1 MNLKEEITARG
12 LLKQATDEKLFEL
25 YDKGGQTLYVGMDPT
40 ADSLHLWN
48 FVWFMHALQYMKR
61 WNKLIFI
68 VWGATGMIGDP
79 GGKNAERSFLDEETL
94 AHNVKK
100 IEMQVN
106 HILDNIKD
114 ITWWQITS
122 DSFTLINNLDFY
134 RDMNYLEFLRK
145 VGKYITVNNMMHKE
159 TVKRRLET
167 DDQSISYTEFS
178 YMLIQGYDFVRLH
191 DEHDC
196 KLQIAGSDQRGNV
209 VTGIELI
216 NKISEKENKDAYGA
230 TTPLILDS
238 TGKKFGKSEGN
249 ALWLS
254 PEKNSP
260 YTIYQYFMN
269 VTDEDVGR
277 YLKIFSV
284 KPLSEIEDIVTQHN
298 TSPEL
303 RQWQKSLAYLVT
315 QIIFGLDAA
324 NECVFATDFS
334 FSTTEEKINKLKNY
348 STQEIDILCEQLDS
362 CTFPEEWEFITA
374 FLSAEEFWCNF
385 ASSKWEAKKLIQWW
399 AISLNWKKITDI
411 WFKITKDCCFENN
424 VAFIQKWKKNY
435 KIIRLDY

>member
-1 MNLKEEITARG
+1 MNLKEEIQARW
-12 LLKQATDEKLFEL
+12 LVKQVTNEDLFEL
-25 YDKGGQTLYVGMDPT
+25 YEKGGQTLYYGMDPT
-40 ADSLHLWN
+40 ADSLHLGN

-61 WNKLIFI
+61 GNKFI
-68 VWGATGMIGDP
+68 CIVGWATGMIGDP

-94 AHNVKK
+94 AHNVQK
-100 IEMQVN
+100 IHEQVESV
-106 HILDNIKD
+106 LANISE
-114 ITWWQITS
+114 ITGEKF
-122 DSFTLINNLDFY
+122 DFEVINNVKFY
-134 RDMNYLEFLRK
+134 KDMDYLSFLRT
-145 VGKYITVNNMMHKE
+145 VGKYITVNNMMNKE

-191 DEHDC
+191 DDHDC

-216 NKISEKENKDAYGA
+216 NKISTKEETQAYGA

-269 VTDEDVGR
+269 VTDEDVER

-284 KPLSEIEDIVTQHN
+284 KTIDELWLIVKTHQDKPEARHGQTQ
-298 TSPEL
+298 
-303 RQWQKSLAYLVT
+303 LAYLVT
-315 QIIFGLDAA
+315 QIIFGTTAA
-324 NECVFATDFS
+324 DECDLIRKTLYGEWDIV
-334 FSTTEEKINKLKNY
+334 EKINWL
-348 STQEIDILCEQLDS
+348 DDEQLKS
-362 CTFPEEWEFITA
+362 F
-374 FLSAEEFWCNF
+374 N
-385 ASSKWEAKKLIQWW
+385 KWTWWVIWSWGRILEILISTGLYESNGEAKKAIKNN
-399 AISLNWKKITDI
+399 AISLNEKKISDI
-411 WFKITKDCCFENN
+411 WYEISDADRINGKILLLRKG
-424 VAFIQKWKKNY
+424 KKTY
-435 KIIRLDY
+435 KSLLKG